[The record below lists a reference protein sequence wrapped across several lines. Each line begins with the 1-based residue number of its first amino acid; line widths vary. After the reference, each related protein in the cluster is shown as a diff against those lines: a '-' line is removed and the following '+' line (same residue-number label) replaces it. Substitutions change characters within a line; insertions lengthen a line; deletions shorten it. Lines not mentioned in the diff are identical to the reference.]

1 MLLYY
6 NLVSRYPELKSSRK
20 LEFISPY
27 RAQADLLKQ
36 RFRSDF
42 RVGFEKQVDVTT
54 MDGYQG
60 LKKML
65 PYFFVFVQMIKKD
78 RNIGFVGHFWRII
91 VEITRAKS
99 SILVVQSVL
108 TLRKDKHWSNLMESA
123 KENRLLEVSDY
134 DKFFSDENLKSFAFK
149 KESSLSME
157 EVCNDNVDNPVPFTN
172 FRTVTKLR
180 DMTMTM
186 EMGAWTWMME
196 PMVMTKSTHM

>member
-1 MLLYY
+1 MHPEIIRSFPSAEFYAEY
-6 NLVSRYPELKSSRK
+6 QELKSSHK
-20 LEFISPY
+20 LAVIYQY

-42 RVGFEKQVDVTT
+42 TGGFEKQVDVTT

-65 PYFFVFVQMIKKD
+65 PYFLVFVQMIKKD
-78 RNIGFVGHFWRII
+78 RNIGFVGHFRRII

-108 TLRKDKHWSNLMESA
+108 TLRKDRHWSNLVESA
-123 KENRLLEVSDY
+123 KENRLFEVTDY
-134 DKFFSDENLKSFAFK
+134 DKFFSDENLKSLAVK

-157 EVCNDNVDNPVPFTN
+157 EVCDDNVDNPVPFTN

-180 DMTMTM
+180 I
-186 EMGAWTWMME
+186 
-196 PMVMTKSTHM
+196 